1 MKCHHVKLKD
11 FGDQNF
17 VIFDDILVM
26 FGDVGHVMT
35 LSNQFAEVNM

>member
-17 VIFDDILVM
+17 VIFDDIVM